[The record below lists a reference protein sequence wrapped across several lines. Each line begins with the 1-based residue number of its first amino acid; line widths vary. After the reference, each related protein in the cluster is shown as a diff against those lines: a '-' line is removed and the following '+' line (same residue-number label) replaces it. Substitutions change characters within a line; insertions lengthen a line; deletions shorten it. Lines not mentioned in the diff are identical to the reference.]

1 MQKLFFYKNAFK
13 VFKYCFMDKKYL
25 IDHFLWI
32 CYNSAEA
39 PKHQSAE
46 APSRSTIKKCNEFL
60 NSII

>member
-39 PKHQSAE
+39 PKRRSTKAPKRHRE
-46 APSRSTIKKCNEFL
+46 APLKSVM
-60 NSII
+60 NS